1 MGIRIKV
8 ATTSAELND
17 VYRLRYQVYVNT
29 GGYFEPNPQKIV
41 MDMFDAIPD
50 CCNIIAYDG
59 DIPVGTL
66 RINRDNSLKLPADKL
81 FDFSDYRQNAK
92 LQSDIDNSPEPM
104 FVSAGMLA
112 IAEKWRNRRDVFR
125 ALFKLACDVGYSWGA
140 SHLIVTVNI
149 ETESIY
155 KRLGFTVLAEKV
167 WYETVGDYIVP
178 MACELDTMYRWAF
191 GSLHDKSGLLEA
203 FAGCFQY
210 LLVSSGAV
218 IFDEGESGNEA
229 YLVSSGAV
237 TISRSALNKV
247 DTLELATLPSGA
259 LFGELSLIDDEPRSA
274 SAIALNNC
282 ELVVLNRDAFWQ
294 KAREDADYLKSL
306 LTILSQRIRDVDQR
320 AFVYAH
326 GTTEERLQFFLDK
339 VRQMAVPST
348 KDANRRVAKMT
359 VEHFA
364 FMASAEIDEAILYLQ
379 DLQSNNL
386 VDFNDKQIIFYNS
399 TIADNSMNKK

>member
-8 ATTSAELND
+8 ATTSQELND
-17 VYRLRYQVYVNT
+17 VYKLRYQVYVNS
-29 GGYFEPNPQKIV
+29 GGYFNPNPQEIV

-50 CCNIIAYDG
+50 CANIIAYEG
-59 DIPVGTL
+59 EQAIGTL
-66 RINRDNSLKLPADKL
+66 RTNRDNPLKLPADRL
-81 FDFSDYRQNAK
+81 FDFSEYRARIEKQAK
-92 LQSDIDNSPEPM
+92 ENNQRQPV

-125 ALFKLACDVGYSWGA
+125 ALFKVACDVGKSWNA
-140 SHLIVTVNI
+140 THLIVTVNI

-155 KRLGFTVLAEKV
+155 RRLGFEVLAEKV
-167 WYETVGDYIVP
+167 WYDTVGDYMVP
-178 MACELDTMYRWAF
+178 MACSLETMYRWAF
-191 GSLHDKSGLLEA
+191 GSLTDKSGLLNA

-218 IFDEGESGNEA
+218 IFNEGEAGNEA

-237 TISRSALNKV
+237 TISRSALNKI
-247 DTLELATLPSGA
+247 DSLDLATLSSGA

-274 SAIALNNC
+274 SATAFSNC
-282 ELVVLNRDAFWQ
+282 ELVVLNREAFWQ

-306 LTILSQRIRDVDQR
+306 LTILSQRLRDVDQR

-326 GTTEERLQFFLDK
+326 GTLSERLQFFLDK
-339 VRQMAVPST
+339 VRQMAQESVKSP
-348 KDANRRVAKMT
+348 NRKVAKIT

-364 FMASAEIDEAILYLQ
+364 FMASAEIDEAHLFLQ
-379 DLQSNNL
+379 DLQRQKVL
-386 VDFNDKQIIFYNS
+386 DFTDKSIIFYS
-399 TIADNSMNKK
+399 DN